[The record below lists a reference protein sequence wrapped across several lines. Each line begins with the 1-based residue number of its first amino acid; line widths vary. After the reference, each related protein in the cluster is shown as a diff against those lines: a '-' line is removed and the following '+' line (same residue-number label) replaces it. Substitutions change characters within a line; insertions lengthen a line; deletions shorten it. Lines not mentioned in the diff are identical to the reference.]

1 MKAKNNYV
9 WGNPETVERLA
20 ADYEFLGFYV
30 KRVPGGFVVPAM
42 QPKAEKKKDGS
53 WGWVFTK
60 DRDEK
65 KRKPAPRAK
74 RRDDEDDDKPKQD
87 RSQRSKTR

>member
-1 MKAKNNYV
+1 MKSKNTYYY
-9 WGNPETVERLA
+9 GSPTEVERLLGE
-20 ADYEFLGFYV
+20 YEFLGLYAKKV
-30 KRVPGGFVVPAM
+30 DGGLMVPAF
-42 QPKAEKKKDGS
+42 QPKSEKKKDGS

-74 RRDDEDDDKPKQD
+74 RRDEDDDKPKQD